1 MARRSLSAAVAL
13 ATAASLVSVHAASA
27 EEPAESPRAATAV
40 PDEQAPMRATGVI
53 VKLKSDTAPRRR
65 ALASAVDRALPSG
78 TDVTATVGG
87 LDGMSLVRFDAT
99 VSGEEAAEVAEGIR
113 TRSDVEWTVPNYVAS
128 AQGVPPVS
136 TNDPQFAEQR
146 NLWDTRVTSPNGG
159 FSIKAPALWRA
170 TQGSSDVVVA
180 VLDTGILE
188 NHPDLK
194 DGLVAGYDFVD
205 DDEVCDDEGDNC
217 EQTGAFVSAGDG
229 DGIDPDPSD
238 PGDWVD
244 ETNAAACGLGDED
257 HATSS
262 WHGSHVAGI
271 VGASAN
277 NGIGI
282 AGVAP
287 GVKVQPVRVIGHCG
301 ATLWDIMMG
310 IVWSSGADLSA
321 VAGSYYADV
330 PVNRTPAQVANLSLG
345 LDLPDAALRDLI
357 CDEMFSPVASIARS
371 NGTALV
377 AAAGNA
383 ARSADLALPAACPGF
398 LSVGA
403 SSATGHR
410 AWYSNFGS
418 SVDVSAPGGDQLI
431 EGDMSDTVYS
441 TVVRSTQAPNGVYD
455 IAGYEGTS
463 MAAPAVAGGM
473 ALLASMGL
481 STPASLEAAAK
492 SAVSPFPAHDPAY
505 SGRTVQIPGVG
516 PYVTGDLNCTTAT
529 CGRGLFDLSKVTA
542 PLGAP
547 RISGTRAPGAV
558 VRAVSLGLTN
568 SGGTSTITWWRG
580 STRVSSGPA
589 YRITGADLGRTLTA
603 RETVVTG
610 RFAGINVRSSVTVPR
625 AKARARVT
633 LAMPKRVKRTKRA
646 RLVVRV
652 AAPLLQPTGTIRVFD
667 GKKRIASKRLT
678 ATSKGRVAVKLPKL
692 RKGKHRIRVIYSGNG
707 LATSASASRILRV
720 R

>member
-1 MARRSLSAAVAL
+1 MARRLISAAVAF
-13 ATAASLVSVHAASA
+13 ATATSLVSLGAASA
-27 EEPAESPRAATAV
+27 AEPADDPRGTTIVPDASPRL
-40 PDEQAPMRATGVI
+40 RATGLI
-53 VKLKSDTAPRRR
+53 VKLKSDTVQRRR

-78 TDVTATVGG
+78 TGVATTVGG
-87 LDGMSLVRFDAT
+87 LKGMSLVRFDDVVTGQQADALADR
-99 VSGEEAAEVAEGIR
+99 VQA
-113 TRSDVEWTVPNYVAS
+113 RSDVAWALPNYVAT
-128 AQGVPPVS
+128 AQGGSPVGA
-136 TNDPQFAEQR
+136 NDPYFAQQR
-146 NLWDTRVTSPNGG
+146 NLWDMQIASPEGG
-159 FSIKAPALWRA
+159 FSTKAPALWRA
-170 TQGSSDVVVA
+170 TRGTSNVVVA
-180 VLDTGILE
+180 VLDTGILPD
-188 NHPDLK
+188 HPDLK
-194 DGLVAGYDFVD
+194 GRLVAGYDFVD
-205 DDEVCDDEGDNC
+205 DEEVCDDQDVC
-217 EQTGAFVSAGDG
+217 EPSGTFASAGDG

-238 PGDWVD
+238 PGDWID
-244 ETNAAACGLGDED
+244 ETNAAACGLGED
-257 HATSS
+257 DHSTSS

-271 VGASAN
+271 IGATAN

-310 IVWSSGADLSA
+310 IVWSSGADLGE

-345 LDLPDAALRDLI
+345 LDLPNADLRDLI
-357 CDEMFSPVASIARS
+357 CDEAFGPVASIARS
-371 NGTALV
+371 QGTALV

-403 SSATGHR
+403 ASATGHR

-473 ALLASMGL
+473 ALLASMGHN
-481 STPASLEAAAK
+481 TPDSLDRAVGA
-492 SAVSPFPAHDPAY
+492 AVSPFPARSERY
-505 SGRTVQIPGVG
+505 VRRTVTLPSGKKL
-516 PYVTGDLNCTTAT
+516 VTGDLNCTPAR
-529 CGRGLFDLSKVTA
+529 CGSGLFDLSRVVAA
-542 PLGAP
+542 PT
-547 RISGTRAPGAV
+547 ISGSRNVGSVLRARGT
-558 VRAVSLGLTN
+558 GLYGPAARETF
-568 SGGTSTITWWRG
+568 TWWRG
-580 STRVSSGPA
+580 SVRVGNGPA
-589 YRITGADLGRTLTA
+589 YRVARADIRRRLTVKH
-603 RETVVTG
+603 VVTG
-610 RFAGINVRSSVTVPR
+610 PFKALSTSSSITVPR
-625 AKARARVT
+625 TTARVT
-633 LAMPKRVKRTKRA
+633 IALPRKTTKSKRVRM
-646 RLVVRV
+646 RV
-652 AAPLLQPTGTIRVFD
+652 QVAPLSLRATGTIRVYD

-707 LATSASASRILRV
+707 MATSAAASRILRV